1 MVKSA
6 NFHLRNIARIRK
18 YLTFE
23 ATQQL
28 VSLVL
33 SRLDY
38 CNSLL
43 VVLPSSL
50 IHKLQLVQ
58 NHAARI
64 IYRKRKYEHVTPL
77 LRSLHWL
84 PVDKRI
90 KFKIILFTYKCLH
103 GMAPVY
109 LSDLLTYHQSKRS
122 LRSSDDTTLLTIQKS
137 RLATYGYR
145 AFVVIAPRLWNN
157 LPRNIRQI
165 DSLSKFKKDLKTFL
179 FN

>member
-1 MVKSA
+1 MYMTFLSFFIKAILYYIVNFCNIYSQTTPWEEHTPSRHPPSMVTDIK
-6 NFHLRNIARIRK
+6 II
-18 YLTFE
+18 
-23 ATQQL
+23 
-28 VSLVL
+28 
-33 SRLDY
+33 LD
-38 CNSLL
+38 
-43 VVLPSSL
+43 PP
-50 IHKLQLVQ
+50 LVQ
-58 NHAARI
+58 NQVAKI
-64 IYRKRKYEHVTPL
+64 IYWKRKYEHVTPL

-145 AFVVIAPRLWNN
+145 AFVVIAPRLWNK
-157 LPRNIRQI
+157 LPYRNIRQV
-165 DSLSKFKKDLKTFL
+165 DNLSKKT
-179 FN
+179 